1 MSASYLSWTIRQVLL
16 LSVSKHSKNVVDL
29 KTDTLLLPK
38 ITCRK
43 IGPSQL
49 VLNRR
54 TISTKFTKL
63 CHGKLL
69 KTVII
74 LFVTHPI
81 FFTIFLKKNPDMSSF
96 GRIFPL

>member
-49 VLNRR
+49 VLNR
-54 TISTKFTKL
+54 I
-63 CHGKLL
+63 
-69 KTVII
+69 
-74 LFVTHPI
+74 
-81 FFTIFLKKNPDMSSF
+81 
-96 GRIFPL
+96 